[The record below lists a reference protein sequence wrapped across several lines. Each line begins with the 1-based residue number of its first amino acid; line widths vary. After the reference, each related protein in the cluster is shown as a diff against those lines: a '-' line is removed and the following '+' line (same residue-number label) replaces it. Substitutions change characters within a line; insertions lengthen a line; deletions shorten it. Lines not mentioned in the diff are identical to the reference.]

1 MTKTQDYGI
10 RRWGEGY
17 FRINAEGRVEAVPVP
32 GSGTGVDLCALA
44 KHAAT
49 AGLSLPVLFR
59 FTDILHDRVAT
70 LRRGFESAA
79 GKLGYRG
86 EYTAIYPIKVNQ
98 QRSIVEE
105 ILATEGTR
113 VGLEAGSKPELMAVL
128 ALSPRG
134 GTIVCNGYK
143 DREYIRLALIGIR
156 LGHRVFI
163 VIEKPSEL
171 DIVISEADALGVD
184 PSLGVRVRLAASA
197 AGNWQNSGGER
208 SKFGL
213 SASQLLAV
221 TSRLKAIGRLGWLQL
236 LHTHI
241 GSQVPNLR
249 DIRRAMGET
258 ARFYS
263 ELHRLGA
270 GIRVVDVGGG
280 LAVDYEGTGTRH
292 ACSMNYSVE
301 SYFREIVKALASI
314 CEERR
319 LPRPEVFS
327 ESGRAI
333 TAHHAVLI
341 TNVIDVDP
349 APGETALSALP
360 EDAPDALKTLR
371 REFKRATDAPPSE
384 VFHESRHSLE
394 EAQELFGQGR
404 IGLAER
410 ARAEA
415 LHYAICRRLKPR
427 LNPASQ
433 RHRELLDL
441 LHEQLAD
448 RVFCNFSLFQSLPD
462 VWAVR
467 QIFPVLPLQRLET
480 VPECSAVVYD
490 LTCDSDGMIGSYV
503 VGDGIERSLP
513 LHAIGPGEEYLLG
526 IFLVG
531 AYQEILGD
539 MHNLFGDTNAINVVM
554 DGSMPEG
561 YRLCQPEHGDSV
573 DALLRYVHFAP
584 EKMLESYREK
594 LAGNGLGPDDRE
606 RMFRELESGL
616 HGYSYLED

>member
-17 FRINAEGRVEAVPVP
+17 FRITAEGRVEAVPIP
-32 GSGTGVDLCALA
+32 GSDSGVELCGLAKRAAGTGL
-44 KHAAT
+44 
-49 AGLSLPVLFR
+49 GLPVLFR

-70 LRRGFESAA
+70 LHRGFESAA
-79 GKLGYRG
+79 HELNYRG
-86 EYTAIYPIKVNQ
+86 TYSTIYPVKVNQ

-105 ILATEGTR
+105 ILTTKGAR

-143 DREYIRLALIGIR
+143 DSEYIRLALIGAR

-171 DIVISEADALGVD
+171 DIVIRESNALGIE

-221 TSRLKAIGRLGWLQL
+221 TDRLKAIDGLGWLQL

-249 DIRRAMGET
+249 DIRRATGET

-263 ELHRLGA
+263 ELVRLGA
-270 GIRVVDVGGG
+270 AIRVIDVGGG

-301 SYFREIVKALASI
+301 SYFHEIVKALASI
-314 CEERR
+314 CEERD
-319 LPRPEVFS
+319 LPHPEVFS

-341 TNVIDVDP
+341 TNVIDIDP
-349 APGETALSALP
+349 APGEGAHAAP
-360 EDAPDALKTLR
+360 AEDAPEVLKMLR
-371 REFKRATDAPPSE
+371 REYKRAAHAPPSE
-384 VFHESRHSLE
+384 VFHESRHGLE
-394 EAQELFGQGR
+394 EAQELFGKGR

-410 ARAEA
+410 SLAEG
-415 LHYAICRRLKPR
+415 LHYAVCRRLKPR
-427 LNPASQ
+427 LNPALE

-462 VWAVR
+462 VWAIR

-480 VPECSAVVYD
+480 VPESSAVVYD

-503 VGDGIERSLP
+503 VGHGIERSLP

-539 MHNLFGDTNAINVVM
+539 MHNLFGDTNAVNVVM
-554 DGSMPEG
+554 DNNAPEG

-584 EKMLESYREK
+584 EEMLESYRRK
-594 LAGNGLGPDDRE
+594 LADSGLGADDQV
-606 RMFRELESGL
+606 RMFKELESGL
-616 HGYSYLED
+616 YGYSYLED